1 MDLTPEEVIAINTQ
15 DTITPKPWTITDE
28 QKAQIRVLLDSGM
41 SPCDIFTKAFLPLED
56 VIVVQDEIAAEL
68 AAIEEAKRQA
78 DLLANPPVEDL
89 PIIE

>member
-1 MDLTPEEVIAINTQ
+1 
-15 DTITPKPWTITDE
+15 
-28 QKAQIRVLLDSGM
+28 M